1 MKRPALL
8 LALVALVA
16 ATIALLAVG
25 SPGQAPPERATDGE
39 PAPGAKK
46 ADERIAKN
54 AEGSDHVGNGGGAG
68 DPSGSRETGGAAG
81 AGRAE
86 RQVDDAV
93 GQALAATAAGRR
105 QDCHL
110 YLKGTCADGQSS
122 VDPTA
127 LGARAAQ
134 VRVAR
139 VKVSGK
145 KATAELLGGG
155 EFLLRRQSGRWRIA
169 GFKAPAG
176 GRAPVK

>member
-8 LALVALVA
+8 IALVALVA
-16 ATIALLAVG
+16 ATIVLLAVG
-25 SPGQAPPERATDGE
+25 SPREASPERATDGK
-39 PAPGAKK
+39 PAPGSRK
-46 ADERIAKN
+46 ADGRIAKN
-54 AEGSDHVGNGGGAG
+54 AEGSDHAGNSGGPG
-68 DPSGSRETGGAAG
+68 DPSGPRQTGEAAG
-81 AGRAE
+81 TGRAE
-86 RQVDDAV
+86 TQVNRAIA
-93 GQALAATAAGRR
+93 QALAATAAGGR

-127 LGARAAQ
+127 LGPRAAQ

-139 VKVSGK
+139 VEVSGK

-155 EFLLRRQSGRWRIA
+155 EFLLRQQSGRWRIA

-176 GRAPVK
+176 GRTPVK